1 MADATKLIKAIG
13 KENIVKIAKNL
24 IKEGVKE
31 WATDVDATGMYK
43 LLLTDRSML
52 ESFST
57 DFAYEITDFAKNMG
71 IEVTGQIIDAI
82 EDVGMLAL
90 NGASGG
96 ATGAMNSALNMI
108 QADYDLNEL
117 LELEDD
123 LLECMDGDMKV
134 CIRSI

>member
-1 MADATKLIKAIG
+1 MHEFLLPCFS
-13 KENIVKIAKNL
+13 IVSCWASSGEY
-24 IKEGVKE
+24 IKEDAKE

-82 EDVGMLAL
+82 EDVGMLAF
-90 NGASGG
+90 NGASSG

-134 CIRSI
+134 RIRSF